1 MGVESR
7 VKDKDSK
14 RRIKVE
20 ESLKEDMRINEK
32 IVFLVKELITLKIRC
47 GCRLVV

>member
-32 IVFLVKELITLKIRC
+32 LFS
-47 GCRLVV
+47 